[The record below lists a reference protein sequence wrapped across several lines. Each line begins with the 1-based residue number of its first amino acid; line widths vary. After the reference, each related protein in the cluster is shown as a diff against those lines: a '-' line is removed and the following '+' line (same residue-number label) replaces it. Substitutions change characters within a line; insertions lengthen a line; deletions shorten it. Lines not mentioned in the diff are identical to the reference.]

1 MKHPTPSDFLVEV
14 KEAYVS
20 VIFKPSDSHYSFGRL
35 ADPEDIARYGP
46 LSQSLNVR
54 ARKTGDTSTYPSDEV
69 ARMAHTLAVKAVTTT

>member
-35 ADPEDIARYGP
+35 ADPRTLRDM
-46 LSQSLNVR
+46 VR
-54 ARKTGDTSTYPSDEV
+54 SRNHQ
-69 ARMAHTLAVKAVTTT
+69 M